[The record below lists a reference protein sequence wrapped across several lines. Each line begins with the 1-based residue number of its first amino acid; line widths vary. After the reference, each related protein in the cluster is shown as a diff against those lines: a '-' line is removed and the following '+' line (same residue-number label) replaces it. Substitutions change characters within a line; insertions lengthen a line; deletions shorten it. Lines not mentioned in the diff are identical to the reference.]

1 MRLFVWDRAARGQVW
16 RMLGD
21 ALVAG
26 GRVHSSAG
34 GRVADV
40 ELLLT

>member
-26 GRVHSSAG
+26 GRVHSSAPAG
-34 GRVADV
+34 ASP
-40 ELLLT
+40 TSSCC